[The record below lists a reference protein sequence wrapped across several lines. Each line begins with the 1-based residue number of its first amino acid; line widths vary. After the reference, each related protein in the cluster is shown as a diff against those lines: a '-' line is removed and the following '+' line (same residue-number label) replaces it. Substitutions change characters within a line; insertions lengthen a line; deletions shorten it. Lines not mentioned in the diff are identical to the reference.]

1 MSHPEPLAVLD
12 QRDEE
17 RLQAIGTWGKEHFR
31 TAVYQTPFHPRTSVL
46 NVLNEWHRWKD
57 YTTADAYFDEALEY
71 AAIRNAC
78 AVFDLTPMTKHR
90 ITGPDALAFLNR
102 LVTRDVAKIKA
113 GKVGYCVWCDDNG
126 QVIDD
131 GTIFH
136 LREGDYRL
144 CSQERQLDW
153 LMRSAP
159 GFDVAIVEDTH
170 DVAALA
176 LQGPTSCAVL
186 KKLGLTG
193 IENLTPF
200 GIAVF
205 DLAGRELMVSRTGFT
220 GDLGYELWIDPAG
233 ALDLWDGL
241 FEVGADHGIRPMG
254 THALEVARIE
264 AGFMQAGV
272 DFHPADQA
280 VRLDRSRS
288 PFELDL
294 GRLVDFKK
302 PNFNGRRALLE
313 EQRRGSRYR
322 FVRLDIE
329 GNKPAKSSYIYDK
342 RKNVIGTVTSAEW
355 SPSAKA
361 NIALASLKMPWGRP
375 GDELW
380 AEIYYQRE
388 LKWSR
393 VMARCRVVEGA
404 FFDPPR
410 RRATPA
416 GDF

>member
-1 MSHPEPLAVLD
+1 MKPEMNHKL
-12 QRDEE
+12 
-17 RLQAIGTWGKEHFR
+17 HFR
-31 TAVYQTPFHPRTSVL
+31 TAVYQTPFHPRTSAL

-57 YTTADAYFDEALEY
+57 YTTADAYFDETLEY

-102 LVTRDVAKIKA
+102 LVTRDVAKIKP
-113 GKVGYCVWCDDNG
+113 GRVGYCVWCDDNG

-136 LREGDYRL
+136 LRPGDYRL

-153 LMRSAP
+153 LARSAR
-159 GFDVAIVEDTH
+159 GFDVSIVEDTH

-176 LQGPTSCAVL
+176 FQGPTTCAVL
-186 KKLGLTG
+186 KKMGLAG
-193 IENLTPF
+193 VEKLTPF
-200 GIAVF
+200 GIGF
-205 DLAGRELMVSRTGFT
+205 FPFAGGELMVSRTGFT
-220 GDLGYELWIDPAG
+220 GDLGYELWIEPG
-233 ALDLWDGL
+233 RALALWDAL
-241 FEVGADHGIRPMG
+241 FAAGADHGIRPMG
-254 THALEVARIE
+254 THALEVSRIE
-264 AGFMQAGV
+264 AGFVQAGV
-272 DFHPADQA
+272 DFLPADAA
-280 VRLDRSRS
+280 VRIDRTRS

-294 GRLVDFKK
+294 GRLVDFTK
-302 PNFNGRRALLE
+302 PVFTGRRALLE

-322 FVRLDIE
+322 LVKLDVE
-329 GNKPAKSSYIYDK
+329 GNKLARSSYIYD
-342 RKNVIGTVTSAEW
+342 RARNVVGTVTSAVW
-355 SPSAKA
+355 SPAAKT

-388 LKWSR
+388 LQWAK
-393 VMARCRVVEGA
+393 VMARCRVIEGA

-410 RRATPA
+410 RRATPPA
-416 GDF
+416 DF